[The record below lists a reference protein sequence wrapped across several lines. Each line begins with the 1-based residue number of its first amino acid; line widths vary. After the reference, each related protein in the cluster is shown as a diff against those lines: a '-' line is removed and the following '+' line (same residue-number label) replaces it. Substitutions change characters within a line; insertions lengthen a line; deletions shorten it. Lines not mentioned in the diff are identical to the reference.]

1 MNNILVINAGS
12 SSLKYQLIDMDSE
25 TLVAKG
31 NAERIGIPGSKLTHN
46 PIKKPAVTIEQP
58 MADHVAAIRMVLDA
72 LTDQEHG
79 VIASMDEI
87 NAVGHRVVH
96 GGEKFSGSVRIDD
109 AVMAA
114 LEENIPLAPLH
125 NPANLMG
132 IRACQ
137 AVMPNT
143 PMVGVFDTAFHQ
155 TMPPK
160 AFLYGLPYEYYK
172 ELKVRRYGFHG
183 TSHRYVSQ
191 KVAQCMGKKPEE
203 LKIVTCHLGNG
214 GSVTAVD
221 GGKSV
226 DTTMGMTPLE
236 GVLMGTRSG
245 SLDPA
250 IIEFL
255 MTNKHMTIEEVMAV
269 LNKKSGLQG
278 ISGLSSDMR
287 DVVAG
292 MKEGNE
298 RAKIAFESFCYR
310 VTKYIGA
317 FAAAMGGVD
326 AVVFTAGIGENMAL
340 VREAVCKDLG
350 FMGIKLCP
358 ERNAQRGDEVK
369 ISTDDSKVQVW
380 VIATNEELMIA
391 RDTLQLVKG

>member
-46 PIKKPAVTIEQP
+46 PIKKPAVTLEQP

-96 GGEKFSGSVRIDD
+96 GGEKFSGSVLIDD
-109 AVMAA
+109 EVMAA

-137 AVMPNT
+137 AVMPHT

-245 SLDPA
+245 NLDPA
-250 IIEFL
+250 IIEYL
-255 MTNKHMTIEEVMAV
+255 MSNKHMTIDEVMEV

-278 ISGLSSDMR
+278 ISGISSDMR

-292 MKEGNE
+292 MKPVSYTHLTLPTTE
-298 RAKIAFESFCYR
+298 R
-310 VTKYIGA
+310 V
-317 FAAAMGGVD
+317 
-326 AVVFTAGIGENMAL
+326 
-340 VREAVCKDLG
+340 
-350 FMGIKLCP
+350 
-358 ERNAQRGDEVK
+358 
-369 ISTDDSKVQVW
+369 
-380 VIATNEELMIA
+380 
-391 RDTLQLVKG
+391 